1 MLAFLFLIPITFGF
15 FKIID
20 LRLGMKKLS
29 LFARVINVFS
39 FILVTAC
46 TSFNTTEPRLV
57 GSDRDSHG
65 CIGSAGYQWC
75 DHQNQCVR
83 SWELAAEK
91 GLANSPEAF
100 ESYCNDVH

>member
-1 MLAFLFLIPITFGF
+1 MDF

-20 LRLGMKKLS
+20 LRVGMKKLS
-29 LFARVINVFS
+29 LFARVIIVFS
-39 FILVTAC
+39 LILLASC
-46 TSFNTTEPRLV
+46 RSLNTSETKLV

-75 DHQNQCVR
+75 DHQKQCVR

-100 ESYCNDVH
+100 DSYCNDVQ